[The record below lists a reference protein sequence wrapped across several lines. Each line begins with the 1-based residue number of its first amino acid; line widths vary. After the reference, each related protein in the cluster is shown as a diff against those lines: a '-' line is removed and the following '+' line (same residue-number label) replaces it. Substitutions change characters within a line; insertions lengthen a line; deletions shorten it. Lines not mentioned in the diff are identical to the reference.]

1 MNNFLIGYKYKKSHK
16 HDLFD
21 QCGSLSSVVRQ
32 HLNFEF
38 RQVDGLESCLWL
50 LWLGVGNL
58 LCALVEEG
66 DVGSLDARRD
76 PDQWETRGDARRGAV
91 TIAQVTLV

>member
-38 RQVDGLESCLWL
+38 GQVGGLESCLRL

-76 PDQWETRGDARRGAV
+76 PDQ
-91 TIAQVTLV
+91 